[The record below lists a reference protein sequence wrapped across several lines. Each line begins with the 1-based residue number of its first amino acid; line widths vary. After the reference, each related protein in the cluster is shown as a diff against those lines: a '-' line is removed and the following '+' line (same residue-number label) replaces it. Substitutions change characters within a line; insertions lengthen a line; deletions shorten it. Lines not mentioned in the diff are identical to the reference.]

1 MNIDLI
7 NIIVTSLVFV
17 FLLSIFIQYLIDLW
31 YKLPE
36 RNILYKFKEGFED
49 MLNGTDPEKTIDS
62 KKTTD
67 PENTADSKNTADPE
81 KNTNSKKEENEV
93 SLDISG
99 GTTPTTTPSTSMT
112 PIPST
117 LTPEPDYLN
126 VDYATMNSTN
136 ITELFD
142 KVNTQTDI
150 IRTLKQP
157 YSDKFQTVKFDGSI
171 GNADVDI
178 NTVIFSNLIAI
189 LRSAIQTNDN
199 DLKSNPG
206 IIEIF
211 QYSGNESIG
220 ELINEL
226 GLMTADN
233 IKKKH
238 DGVSTVSCTVTD
250 AAEKVACVSKIY
262 KQFDRKME
270 SDYINRVMAIVDAH
284 QRIID
289 RILEKKSKG

>member
-49 MLNGTDPEKTIDS
+49 MLNGDESEKTIDS
-62 KKTTD
+62 KKPTD
-67 PENTADSKNTADPE
+67 FENTADSKLFENTE
-81 KNTNSKKEENEV
+81 KNNV

-99 GTTPTTTPSTSMT
+99 GTTTTTTLSTSMT

-157 YSDKFQTVKFDGSI
+157 YSDKFQTVKFDSSI
-171 GNADVDI
+171 GNSDADI

-206 IIEIF
+206 ITEFF

-226 GLMTADN
+226 SLMTADN

-238 DGVSTVSCTVTD
+238 DGVTTVSCTVTD

>member
-49 MLNGTDPEKTIDS
+49 MLNGTDPEK
-62 KKTTD
+62 
-67 PENTADSKNTADPE
+67 
-81 KNTNSKKEENEV
+81 EENNV

-99 GTTPTTTPSTSMT
+99 GETTTTATPSTSMTPMPSTSMT

-157 YSDKFQTVKFDGSI
+157 YSDKFQTVKFDSSI
-171 GNADVDI
+171 GNSDTDV

-206 IIEIF
+206 ITEIF

-238 DGVSTVSCTVTD
+238 DGVSTASCTVTD

>member
-1 MNIDLI
+1 MNTDLT
-7 NIIVTSLVFV
+7 NIIVTALVFV
-17 FLLSIFIQYLIDLW
+17 FLLVIFIQYFMDLW
-31 YKLPE
+31 NKLPE
-36 RNILYKFKEGFED
+36 RNILYKFKEGFEEMIGSD
-49 MLNGTDPEKTIDS
+49 DS
-62 KKTTD
+62 KTQF
-67 PENTADSKNTADPE
+67 DSKSDSDYDP
-81 KNTNSKKEENEV
+81 SLKKEENRQENKGMFLDV
-93 SLDISG
+93 SNNNVEL
-99 GTTPTTTPSTSMT
+99 STSTT

-117 LTPEPDYLN
+117 LTPESPDLT

-171 GNADVDI
+171 GDQNTDI
-178 NTVIFSNLIAI
+178 NTVIFSNLITI

-199 DLKSNPG
+199 DLKTNPG
-206 IIEIF
+206 ITEIF

-238 DGVSTVSCTVTD
+238 DGVSTASCTVTD